1 MSNELRELSKTYE
14 ECISVQDKVIASYR
28 KKLNE
33 AHKKFNMKEVARL
46 NSLIRV
52 LYEERM
58 ELQLSAHQM
67 KKYLS

>member
-1 MSNELRELSKTYE
+1 MNNELRELSKTYE
-14 ECISVQDKVIASYR
+14 ESISVQDKVIASYR

>member
-14 ECISVQDKVIASYR
+14 ECISVQDKVIAAYR
-28 KKLNE
+28 EKLKTARKE
-33 AHKKFNMKEVARL
+33 FNMKEVARL

-52 LYEERM
+52 LYEEKM

-67 KKYLS
+67 KRYLS